1 MAVVRWFQVRSGRA
15 DVKLPVF
22 FRIAS
27 WPAVAGGDIFGL
39 RRNGMAPWWMLPARV
54 VLAAAGAAAR
64 GTGARNPQV
73 SHHGAE
79 HRSACP

>member
-1 MAVVRWFQVRSGRA
+1 MAAVRWFQVRSGRA

-27 WPAVAGGDIFGL
+27 WPAVAGGDSFGL
-39 RRNGMAPWWMLPARV
+39 RRNGMAPWWMLHARV

-64 GTGARNPQV
+64 GPGARTLRYPITAP
-73 SHHGAE
+73 ST
-79 HRSACP
+79 RSACP